1 MTIPVVEPREP
12 PEPSLVDVKRD
23 PPKKTKRNL
32 LIAAGVAAIAATTVA
47 LSNLEARPQ
56 GVARAELWID
66 SVVRGTMIR
75 QVRAPGTLVPE
86 QMRFVAA
93 VTAGRVEA
101 RPLRPGSTVTRNTV
115 ILELS
120 NPEVQL
126 QSLDAQRQLT
136 QAEQDFVTL
145 RTSLESNKL
154 NQAATVAQLKSQRA
168 NALREATVF
177 EGLDA
182 KGLSSKNEVQRAR
195 ESAAELETRVLLEQQ
210 RLDLLAGALD
220 EQLAKAKANVERLRA
235 IARFQTERVESM
247 RVLAGE
253 DGVLQSLNWEL
264 GQWVN
269 PGQELARVAQPGQLK
284 AVLRVPETLVKDVVL
299 GQKASIDTR
308 NGLIAGRV
316 MRIDPISQNGT
327 VTVEVALEG
336 ELPKGAR
343 ADLSVDG
350 VIELE
355 RLDDVLHV
363 SRPAYGQP
371 ESTVGLFKVSP
382 DGKTAERLSVRLGR
396 ASVSTIEIQQGL
408 QPGDSVIVSDM
419 SRFDNVQKVRI
430 QR

>member
-1 MTIPVVEPREP
+1 M
-12 PEPSLVDVKRD
+12 DVKRA
-23 PPKKTKRNL
+23 PQKKTKRNL
-32 LIAAGVAAIAATTVA
+32 LIAAGVAVVVATTIA
-47 LSNLEARPQ
+47 LANLEARPQ

-66 SVVRGTMIR
+66 SVVRGTMVR
-75 QVRAPGTLVPE
+75 NVRAPGTLVPE
-86 QMRFVAA
+86 QMRYVAA

-101 RPLRPGSTVTRNTV
+101 RPLRPGSPVTKSTV

-126 QSLDAQRQLT
+126 QALDAQRQLT

-145 RTSLESNKL
+145 RTTLQSNRL
-154 NQAATVAQLKSQRA
+154 NQAGTVAQLKAQHA
-168 NALREATVF
+168 NAVREAGVM
-177 EGLDA
+177 EGLAA
-182 KGLSSKNEVQRAR
+182 KNLASRNEVERAK
-195 ESAAELETRVLLEQQ
+195 ESAEDFATRLQYEEQ
-210 RLDLLAGALD
+210 RLNLLAGALD
-220 EQLAKAKANVERLRA
+220 EQLEKAQANVDRLRA
-235 IARFQTERVESM
+235 IARFQSERVASM

-269 PGQELARVAQPGQLK
+269 PGQELARVAQPGKLK
-284 AVLRVPETLVKDVVL
+284 AVLRVPETQVKDVVL

-308 NGLIAGRV
+308 NGLIEGRV
-316 MRIDPISQNGT
+316 MRVDPISQNGT
-327 VTVEVALEG
+327 VTVEIALEG

-355 RLDDVLHV
+355 RLESVLYV
-363 SRPAYGQP
+363 ARPAYGQP
-371 ESTVGLFKVSP
+371 ESTVGLFKVSA
-382 DGKTAERLSVRLGR
+382 DGKTAERMSVKLGR
-396 ASVSTIEIQQGL
+396 ASVSTIEVQQGL

-419 SRFDNVQKVRI
+419 ARFDNVQKVRI

>member
-1 MTIPVVEPREP
+1 MDI
-12 PEPSLVDVKRD
+12 KRA
-23 PPKKTKRNL
+23 PQKKTKRNI
-32 LIAAGVAAIAATTVA
+32 LIAAAVVVIVATTVA

-56 GVARAELWID
+56 GVPRAELWID
-66 SVVRGTMIR
+66 SVVRGTMVR

-86 QMRFVAA
+86 QMRYVAA

-101 RPLRPGSTVTRNTV
+101 RPLRPGSSVTRTTV

-126 QSLDAQRQLT
+126 EALDSQRQLT

-145 RTSLESNKL
+145 RTTLESNRL
-154 NQAATVAQLKSQRA
+154 SQASAVAQLKSQRGI
-168 NALREATVF
+168 ALREAAVF

-182 KGLSSKNEVQRAR
+182 KGLSSKNEVARAR
-195 ESAAELETRVLLEQQ
+195 ESATELESRLQLEQQ
-210 RLDLLAGALD
+210 RLDVVTGAIG
-220 EQLAKAKANVERLRA
+220 EQLEKAKANVGRLRA
-235 IARFQTERVESM
+235 IARFQTERVTSM

-269 PGQELARVAQPGQLK
+269 PGQELARVAQPGKLK
-284 AVLRVPETLVKDVVL
+284 AVLRVPETQVKDVVV

-308 NGLIAGRV
+308 NGLIDGKV
-316 MRIDPISQNGT
+316 MRVDPISQNGT
-327 VTVEVALEG
+327 VTVEVLLEG

-355 RLDDVLHV
+355 RLTQVLYV
-363 SRPAYGQP
+363 GRPAYGQP
-371 ESTVGLFKVSP
+371 ESTVGLFKVSA
-382 DGKTAERLSVRLGR
+382 DGRTAERLSVKLGR
-396 ASVSTIEIQQGL
+396 ASVSTIEVQQGL

>member
-1 MTIPVVEPREP
+1 MDI
-12 PEPSLVDVKRD
+12 KRD

-32 LIAAGVAAIAATTVA
+32 LIAGGIVALVVVTVA

-56 GVARAELWID
+56 GVPRAELWID
-66 SVVRGTMIR
+66 SVVRGPFVR

-86 QMRFVAA
+86 LMRYVAA

-101 RPLRPGSTVTRNTV
+101 RPLRPGSPVTAGTV

-126 QSLDAQRQLT
+126 EALEAQRNLT
-136 QAEQDFVTL
+136 QAEQDLVTL
-145 RTSLESNKL
+145 RTSLESGRL
-154 NQAATVAQLKSQRA
+154 AQASSVAQLTSQRGQ
-168 NALREATVF
+168 ALRDASVF

-195 ESAAELETRVLLEQQ
+195 ESAAELETRLKLEQQ
-210 RLDLLAGALD
+210 RLDVISSAMS
-220 EQLAKAKANVERLRA
+220 EQLEKAKANVERLRA
-235 IARFQTERVESM
+235 IARFQGERVASM
-247 RVLAGE
+247 KVLAGQ

-269 PGQELARVAQPGQLK
+269 PGQELARVAQPGKLK
-284 AVLRVPETLVKDVVL
+284 AVLRVPETQVKDVAL
-299 GQKASIDTR
+299 GQPTTIDTR
-308 NGLIAGRV
+308 NGVVNGRV

-336 ELPKGAR
+336 ALPKGAR

-355 RLDDVLHV
+355 RLTNVLSV
-363 SRPAYGQP
+363 ARPAYGQP
-371 ESTVGLFKVSP
+371 ESTVGLFKVSA
-382 DGKTAERLSVRLGR
+382 DGKTAERMSVKLGR
-396 ASVSTIEIQQGL
+396 ASVSTIEVQAGL

>member
-1 MTIPVVEPREP
+1 
-12 PEPSLVDVKRD
+12 VDIKRD
-23 PPKKTKRNL
+23 PPKKTKRNI
-32 LIAAGVAAIAATTVA
+32 LIALGVVAIVATTVA

-66 SVVRGTMIR
+66 SVVRGTMVR

-86 QMRFVAA
+86 QMRYVAA

-101 RPLRPGSTVTRNTV
+101 RPLRPGSPVTRATV

-145 RTSLESNKL
+145 RTQLESNRL
-154 NQAATVAQLKSQRA
+154 NQAGVVAQLKAQRA
-168 NALREATVF
+168 NALREAQVM

-182 KGLSSKNEVQRAR
+182 KGLSSRNEVQRTREAADELGAR
-195 ESAAELETRVLLEQQ
+195 VEFEQQ
-210 RLDLLAGALD
+210 RLDLMSAALN
-220 EQLAKAKANVERLRA
+220 EQLEKAKANVERLRA
-235 IARFQTERVESM
+235 IARFQADRVASM

-269 PGQELARVAQPGQLK
+269 PGQELARVAQPGKLK
-284 AVLRVPETLVKDVVL
+284 AVLRVPETQVKDVVL
-299 GQKASIDTR
+299 GQKASIDTH
-308 NGLIAGRV
+308 NGLIEGRV
-316 MRIDPISQNGT
+316 MRVDPIAQNGT
-327 VTVEVALEG
+327 VTVEIALESA
-336 ELPKGAR
+336 LPKGAR

-350 VIELE
+350 IIELE
-355 RLDDVLHV
+355 RLTDVLYV
-363 SRPAYGQP
+363 QRPAYGQP
-371 ESTVGLFKVSP
+371 ESTVGLFKVAD
-382 DGKTAERLSVRLGR
+382 DGKTAERLSVKLGR
-396 ASVSTIEIQQGL
+396 ASVSTIEVQAGL

-430 QR
+430 ER

>member
-1 MTIPVVEPREP
+1 M
-12 PEPSLVDVKRD
+12 DVKRA
-23 PPKKTKRNL
+23 PQKKTKRNV
-32 LIAAGVAAIAATTVA
+32 LIALGIAAVVAVSVA
-47 LSNLEARPQ
+47 LANLDPRAQ

-66 SVVRGTMIR
+66 SVVRGTMVR

-86 QMRFVAA
+86 QMRYVAA

-101 RPLRPGSTVTRNTV
+101 RPLRPGSPVTRSTV

-126 QSLDAQRQLT
+126 QALDAQRQLT
-136 QAEQDFVTL
+136 QAEQDYVTL
-145 RTSLESNKL
+145 RTSLESNRL
-154 NQAATVAQLKSQRA
+154 NQAGVVAQLKAQRA
-168 NALREATVF
+168 NAQREAGVMQ
-177 EGLDA
+177 GLDA
-182 KGLSSKNEVQRAR
+182 KGLSSKNEVERAR
-195 ESAAELETRVLLEQQ
+195 EAATELDARVQFEQQ
-210 RLDLLAGALD
+210 RLDLMSAALS
-220 EQLAKAKANVERLRA
+220 EQLEKAQANVERLRA
-235 IARFQTERVESM
+235 IARFQADRVASM

-269 PGQELARVAQPGQLK
+269 PGQELARVAQPGKLK
-284 AVLRVPETLVKDVVL
+284 AVLRVPETQVKDVVL

-308 NGLIAGRV
+308 NGLIDGRV
-316 MRIDPISQNGT
+316 MRVDPISQNGT

-355 RLDDVLHV
+355 RLESVLYV
-363 SRPAYGQP
+363 ARPAYGQP
-371 ESTVGLFKVSP
+371 ESTVGLFKVSA
-382 DGKTAERLSVRLGR
+382 DGKTAERISVKLGR
-396 ASVSTIEIQQGL
+396 ASVSTIEVQQGL

>member
-1 MTIPVVEPREP
+1 M
-12 PEPSLVDVKRD
+12 DVKRE
-23 PPKKTKRNL
+23 PPKKTKRNV
-32 LIAAGVAAIAATTVA
+32 LIAVGVIAVVATTIA

-66 SVVRGTMIR
+66 SVVRGTMVR
-75 QVRAPGTLVPE
+75 NVRAPGTLVPE
-86 QMRFVAA
+86 EMRYVAA

-101 RPLRPGSTVTRNTV
+101 RPLRPGSPVTRTTV

-145 RTSLESNKL
+145 RTSLESNRL
-154 NQAATVAQLKSQRA
+154 NQAGVVSQLKAQHA
-168 NALREATVF
+168 NALREAQVM
-177 EGLDA
+177 EGLRSKDLA
-182 KGLSSKNEVQRAR
+182 SKNEIERTR
-195 ESAAELETRVLLEQQ
+195 ESAAELGARMQFEQQ
-210 RLDLLAGALD
+210 RLDLMSNALS
-220 EQLAKAKANVERLRA
+220 EQLEKAQANVDRLRA
-235 IARFQTERVESM
+235 IARFQAERVASM

-269 PGQELARVAQPGQLK
+269 PGQELARVAQPGKLK
-284 AVLRVPETLVKDVVL
+284 AVLRVPETQVKDVVL

-308 NGLIAGRV
+308 NGLIDGRV
-316 MRIDPISQNGT
+316 MRVDPISQNGT

-336 ELPKGAR
+336 ELPRGAR

-355 RLDDVLHV
+355 RLDNALYVA
-363 SRPAYGQP
+363 RPAYGQP
-371 ESTVGLFKVSP
+371 ESTVGIFKVSA
-382 DGKTAERLSVRLGR
+382 DGKTAERISVKLGR
-396 ASVSTIEIQQGL
+396 ASVSTIEIEQGL

>member
-1 MTIPVVEPREP
+1 MDIKRE
-12 PEPSLVDVKRD
+12 

-32 LIAAGVAAIAATTVA
+32 LIAGGIAALVVTTVA

-56 GVARAELWID
+56 GVPRAELWID
-66 SVVRGTMIR
+66 SVVRGPFVR

-86 QMRFVAA
+86 QMRYVAA

-101 RPLRPGSTVTRNTV
+101 RPLRPGSPVTAGTV

-126 QSLDAQRQLT
+126 EALEAQRNLT
-136 QAEQDFVTL
+136 QAEQDLVTL
-145 RTSLESNKL
+145 RTSLESGRL
-154 NQAATVAQLKSQRA
+154 AQASSVAQLTSQRGQ
-168 NALREATVF
+168 ALRDAAVY

-195 ESAAELETRVLLEQQ
+195 ESAAELETRLKLEQQ
-210 RLDLLAGALD
+210 RLDVISSAMS
-220 EQLAKAKANVERLRA
+220 EQLEKAKANVERLRA
-235 IARFQTERVESM
+235 IARFQGERVASM
-247 RVLAGE
+247 KVLAGQ

-269 PGQELARVAQPGQLK
+269 PGQELARVAQPGKLK
-284 AVLRVPETLVKDVVL
+284 AVLRVPETQVKDVAL
-299 GQKASIDTR
+299 GQPTTIDTR
-308 NGLIAGRV
+308 NGVVNGRV

-336 ELPKGAR
+336 ALPKGAR

-355 RLDDVLHV
+355 RLTNVLSV
-363 SRPAYGQP
+363 ARPAYGQP
-371 ESTVGLFKVSP
+371 ESTVGLFKVSA
-382 DGKTAERLSVRLGR
+382 DGKTAERLSVKLGR
-396 ASVSTIEIQQGL
+396 ASVSTIEVQAGL